1 MEPLFWSIGI
11 AATIYLAFNV
21 GSKNKNKPEKSINLV
36 TKISNKIAGFSTFGF
51 WIFWTLGGS
60 ALFGFSVL
68 SGPLFFVQMA
78 VIIVVFHLSFKMWK
92 NKNLINNLRKDLKRF
107 DNKNFSSNID
117 NITNKE
123 IKVLE
128 TPKQHRKMLLE
139 TLDKAKKTIVIFSGW
154 LTDYSVNEEF
164 RNKIKNCLDRG
175 VDIIIAWG
183 YKKSGS
189 VESENKNKAEK
200 SIKDLQE
207 WTSLNKTEG
216 VLEAFYFPNHS
227 KVLICDTKYA
237 VMGSFNWLSNS
248 GGSENEER
256 SYIIY
261 NKSFI
266 EQELVEIM
274 KNLHDPKK
282 PLSRRQLLKNFVPF
296 SRY

>member
-1 MEPLFWSIGI
+1 MTAIIWLIII
-11 AATIYLAFNV
+11 AAKIYFSWNI
-21 GSKNKNKPEKSINLV
+21 G
-36 TKISNKIAGFSTFGF
+36 NKIASRIAGLSTVVF
-51 WIFWTLGGS
+51 WLAWTLGGS
-60 ALFGFSVL
+60 SLFVGYALT
-68 SGPLFFVQMA
+68 GPLFIVQLG
-78 VIIVVFHLSFKMWK
+78 IILAALYLSIKIRK
-92 NKNLINNLRKDLKRF
+92 NKFAIERLNKDLKRL
-107 DNKNFSSNID
+107 DNNNLLSNID
-117 NITNKE
+117 KISSSE

-128 TPKQHRKMLLE
+128 TPKQHRKMLLK
-139 TLDKAKKTIVIFSGW
+139 TLDEAKKTIVIFSGW

-164 RNKIKNCLDRG
+164 RNKIKDCLDRG

-189 VESENKNKAEK
+189 VGSENKNKAEK

-207 WTSLNKTEG
+207 WTSINKTKG

-227 KVLICDTKYA
+227 KILICDTKYA

-261 NKSFI
+261 NKGFI

-274 KNLHDPKK
+274 KNLYDPKK